1 MANEGVNNA
10 FASVE
15 GGIGHE
21 FVENDTAR
29 TALSHGL
36 SYAKATGERNAAI
49 RTMHTAFNHLE
60 RTDENSRIVSNAVM
74 NSMTYGRAVRYAR
87 ENGTL
92 EAEEIAKFCE
102 QLRPSKE
109 MSAREVAL
117 AMAAMGAGD
126 AGGHVTREQFETW
139 WWTAGYRT
147 LEERAEFVSAAG
159 RADQRQSL
167 HALFRTLPAYSCTCA
182 RSRPD
187 ARCVQMSS
195 TRTPAAI

>member
-1 MANEGVNNA
+1 MEAAAAAAPPAEA
-10 FASVE
+10 LKLPRSE
-15 GGIGHE
+15 PLGGRSSDE
-21 FVENDTAR
+21 AR
-29 TALSHGL
+29 QSHVVTPAQALREL
-36 SYAKATGERNAAI
+36 FDAAD
-49 RTMHTAFNHLE
+49 A
-60 RTDENSRIVSNAVM
+60 D
-74 NSMTYGRAVRYAR
+74 G
-87 ENGTL
+87 NGTL

-102 QLRPSKE
+102 ELRPSKE

>member
-1 MANEGVNNA
+1 MVQTQSRAGALEA
-10 FASVE
+10 AAAPPAEALKLPRSE
-15 GGIGHE
+15 PLGGRSSSDE
-21 FVENDTAR
+21 AR
-29 TALSHGL
+29 QSHVVTPAQALREL
-36 SYAKATGERNAAI
+36 FDAAD
-49 RTMHTAFNHLE
+49 A
-60 RTDENSRIVSNAVM
+60 D
-74 NSMTYGRAVRYAR
+74 G
-87 ENGTL
+87 NGTL

-102 QLRPSKE
+102 ELRPSKE

-182 RSRPD
+182 RSRPG